1 MWTEKYRPKKT
12 DEFIGNEKARIDAL
26 KWVKKWIKGTKP
38 LMLIGPPGTGKTS
51 FVKSLADL
59 FGFDVVELNASDL
72 RNKINLESVVLP
84 LLTNASVFGK
94 RILLFL
100 DEVDGI
106 SGRDDYGGLSF
117 LVSTLKNSHIP
128 IIMAA
133 NAKNSKIKEIIK
145 NSKTV
150 EFLPLSPFSLFLLLQ
165 RTLKR
170 ENKDLELSQ
179 KLKLVDDSMGDAR
192 SLLNLAQ
199 SQSEGDYHSIK
210 KPSNVYPIEDCIN
223 LFFSS
228 NDISQI
234 KDILMRSEIIYLSP
248 KFGASPEERSKD
260 IVYNLFST
268 IVASQKSFSSDDI
281 AIILDRLSQIDLYV
295 NKIHRNRQWHLLR
308 YANNILI
315 SKLYDVTRN
324 FSIRYS
330 QYSIPFPLIGSI
342 FIRGQSTRF
351 AIKALSQI
359 FHTSSSEF
367 GLFYFSHFIQIVKD
381 KKYGDIVFNTEVDD
395 KLNELLA
402 KELDRAKKRI

>member
-1 MWTEKYRPKKT
+1 
-12 DEFIGNEKARIDAL
+12 
-26 KWVKKWIKGTKP
+26 V
-38 LMLIGPPGTGKTS
+38 
-51 FVKSLADL
+51 
-59 FGFDVVELNASDL
+59 
-72 RNKINLESVVLP
+72 P

-117 LVSTLKNSHIP
+117 LVSTLKNSNIP

-145 NSKTV
+145 NSKTI
-150 EFLPLSPFSLFLLLQ
+150 EFQPLSPFSLFLLLQ
-165 RTLKR
+165 RTLQK
-170 ENKDLELSQ
+170 ENRDLELSK
-179 KLKLVDDSMGDAR
+179 KLKLVDESMGDAR
-192 SLLNLAQ
+192 TLLNLAQ
-199 SQSEGDYHSIK
+199 SQTEGDYHSIR

-228 NDISQI
+228 GDISQI
-234 KDILMRSEIIYLSP
+234 KDVLMRSEIIYLSP
-248 KFGASPEERSKD
+248 RFGASPEERAKD
-260 IVYNLFST
+260 IVHGLFST
-268 IVASQKSFSSDDI
+268 VVANQKSFSKNDI
-281 AIILDRLSQIDLYV
+281 AIILDRISQIDIYV

-308 YANNILI
+308 YANNVLI

-351 AIKALSQI
+351 VIKALSQI
-359 FHTSSSEF
+359 FHTGSSEF
-367 GLFYFSHFIQIVKD
+367 GLFYFSHLLQVIKD
-381 KKYGDIVFNTEVDD
+381 KGYENIVFDTEVDD
-395 KLNELLA
+395 KLNELLT
-402 KELDRAKKRI
+402 KELDRSKKRA